1 MLARSGLNPSH
12 TATLALPD
20 SPSPLRTHPIVLLSL
35 AWPKYFLGF
44 YFWLD
49 MLSTLS
55 LLFDLP
61 QVLLL
66 LTPVGAGKTTGTGGT
81 LAAAGSTAYAAAK
94 VGQILRLVR
103 LARMLASGLRDARA
117 GKAPLRSGSRF
128 SGSGV
133 GTDGGANSRLG
144 SKLGD
149 LTTRRVII
157 GVWCILLAS
166 PLFEEKFYPQGNPT
180 SFEFGGLQ
188 VVHDTC
194 ASCALALAAGNVS
207 AGAGSVGNKTTSI
220 SLPPLSATPASAST
234 PTCVTSCY
242 AAMDEFV
249 SHSHGLLTLTVIG
262 TDVAPR
268 YALSGVPPT
277 MRSFEQLPV
286 DLDASSASSG
296 SSGLTYNTG
305 TTTAVFNRAS
315 LYHLKA
321 ILGLSRIAFLCG
333 MLAAGVYFFT
343 KDADRLVL
351 QPIERMMRRVQDMG
365 DNPLLAA
372 SAALDD
378 AKAKLGRSAS
388 TARGGL
394 AARLRAKALA
404 KAENYETQQLESSMS
419 KICSLMALGFGDAGA
434 QIIAENMRFGGA
446 LNPMV
451 PGKKM
456 CAVFGFCDIRSFTDA
471 TEVLQEEVM
480 EFVNTIARL
489 VHAHVTS
496 RGGSANK
503 NIGDAFLLVWKF
515 PPEAVT
521 PDDVAAVSAGLPPP
535 SGSAAA
541 AAITAVAD
549 NALAAFMAVIA
560 SLRSSPQ
567 LTRFNTHP
575 GLLGRLGTDFAVR
588 MGFGLHVGWAIEG
601 AIGSEH
607 KVDASY
613 LSPHV
618 NLAARLEAATKHFGV
633 PLLLSSHFAR
643 LLSGDVR
650 AACRIVDCVA
660 LKGCQDP
667 LDLYTFDADAD
678 FQPQAQSSI
687 AMGRSGLL
695 HGGSSTGGG
704 GSSGFGIA
712 AANHESGLTTSS
724 SATGSAF
731 GATSS
736 GSSTNTA
743 SPGTAEL
750 LGAPYIA
757 TMRTTLPTGFLTHW
771 RAGYEAYTLGRW
783 AEARDVLTQHTL
795 HARVASPRA
804 GGDGAVTVDGPSQVL
819 LGVMEKHGW
828 KAPPGWKGFRE
839 LTEK

>member
-1 MLARSGLNPSH
+1 MLPSH
-12 TATLALPD
+12 VA
-20 SPSPLRTHPIVLLSL
+20 VLLSL

-61 QVLLL
+61 QILLL

-103 LARMLASGLRDARA
+103 LARMLASGVRDATA
-117 GKAPLRSGSRF
+117 GKASSRSGSRF
-128 SGSGV
+128 GGN
-133 GTDGGANSRLG
+133 GKDGGANSRLG

-194 ASCALALAAGNVS
+194 ASCALALAGSNSTSVGAAGNS
-207 AGAGSVGNKTTSI
+207 TTPTTI
-220 SLPPLSATPASAST
+220 GLPPLSLAPEAGSNA
-234 PTCVTSCY
+234 TCVTSCY
-242 AAMDEFV
+242 AAVDEFV

-262 TDVAPR
+262 TNVASR
-268 YALSGVPPT
+268 YSLTGVPPT
-277 MRSFEQLPV
+277 MRFFEQLPV
-286 DLDASSASSG
+286 ELDASNSGGASG
-296 SSGLTYNTG
+296 GVTFTTG
-305 TTTAVFNRAS
+305 TTTAVFDRAN
-315 LYHLKA
+315 LYRLKA
-321 ILGLSRIAFLCG
+321 VLGLSRIAFLCG

-372 SAALDD
+372 ATALDD
-378 AKAKLGRSAS
+378 ARAAGPGALGRSAS

-394 AARLRAKALA
+394 AARLRARALA
-404 KAENYETQQLESSMS
+404 KAENYETKLLETSVI
-419 KICSLMALGFGDAGA
+419 KICSLVALGFGDAGA
-434 QIIAENMRFGGA
+434 QIIAENMRSGGA

-456 CAVFGFCDIRSFTDA
+456 VAIFGFCDIRAFTDA

-521 PDDVAAVSAGLPPP
+521 PDDVAAVSAGRAPP
-535 SGSAAA
+535 SGAAAA
-541 AAITAVAD
+541 AAISAVAD
-549 NALAAFMAVIA
+549 NALASFMAVIA

-567 LTRFNTHP
+567 LARFNAHP
-575 GLLGRLGTDFAVR
+575 GLLSRLGPDFAIR

-618 NLAARLEAATKHFGV
+618 NIAARLEAATKQFGV
-633 PLLLSSHFAR
+633 PLLLSAHFAA
-643 LLSGDVR
+643 LLSTDVK
-650 AACRIVDCVA
+650 AACRVVDCVT
-660 LKGCQDP
+660 LKGCQNP
-667 LDLYTFDADAD
+667 LDLFTFDADAD

-695 HGGSSTGGG
+695 ASGSSSGGG
-704 GSSGFGIA
+704 GSSGFGIDA
-712 AANHESGLTTSS
+712 RDSGLTSS
-724 SATGSAF
+724 NSATGSAF
-731 GATSS
+731 GAAS
-736 GSSTNTA
+736 GSNTA

-757 TMRTTLPTGFLTHW
+757 TMRSTLPVNFLAHW
-771 RAGYEAYTLGRW
+771 RAGYEAYSQGRW
-783 AEARDVLTQHTL
+783 AEARDVMTQHTL
-795 HARVASPRA
+795 HARVAPPRA
-804 GGDGAVTVDGPSQVL
+804 AGDGAATIDGPSQVL

>member
-1 MLARSGLNPSH
+1 VRTYSAQSRNHRALTTQHLPPLH
-12 TATLALPD
+12 TPAV
-20 SPSPLRTHPIVLLSL
+20 ILSL

-49 MLSTLS
+49 ILSTLS

-66 LTPVGAGKTTGTGGT
+66 LTPVGAGQTTGTGGT
-81 LAAAGSTAYAAAK
+81 LAAAGRTAYAAAK

-133 GTDGGANSRLG
+133 GSDKGANSRLG

-194 ASCALALAAGNVS
+194 ASCALALATGNVS
-207 AGAGSVGNKTTSI
+207 VSGAGNATTSV
-220 SLPPLSATPASAST
+220 SLPPLSATPGSASN

-242 AAMDEFV
+242 AAVDEFV
-249 SHSHGLLTLTVIG
+249 SHSQGLLTLTVIG

-268 YALSGVPPT
+268 YSLSGVPST

-286 DLDASSASSG
+286 DLDASSASG
-296 SSGLTYNTG
+296 GGGVTFTTG
-305 TTTAVFNRAS
+305 TTRAVFNRAS
-315 LYHLKA
+315 LYRLKA

-343 KDADRLVL
+343 LDADRLVL

-378 AKAKLGRSAS
+378 ANAKLRRSGS

-434 QIIAENMRFGGA
+434 QIIAENMRVGGA

-456 CAVFGFCDIRSFTDA
+456 CAVFGFCDIRAFTDA

-489 VHAHVTS
+489 VHSHVTS

-515 PPEAVT
+515 PPGAVT
-521 PDDVAAVSAGLPPP
+521 PEDVAAVSAGTPPP
-535 SGSAAA
+535 SGPAAA
-541 AAITAVAD
+541 AAISAVAD

-567 LTRFNTHP
+567 LARFNTHP
-575 GLLGRLGTDFAVR
+575 GLLARLGTDFSVR

-618 NLAARLEAATKHFGV
+618 NIAARLEAATKQFGV

-643 LLSGDVR
+643 LLSADVR
-650 AACRIVDCVA
+650 AACRVVDCVT

-687 AMGRSGLL
+687 AMGRSGLP

-704 GSSGFGIA
+704 GGSSSGFGIA
-712 AANHESGLTTSS
+712 AANHESGLTASS

-731 GATSS
+731 GAATSS
-736 GSSTNTA
+736 STSAA

-757 TMRTTLPTGFLTHW
+757 TMRTTLPAGFLSHW

-783 AEARDVLTQHTL
+783 SEARDVLTQHTL

-804 GGDGAVTVDGPSQVL
+804 GGEGAATVDGPSQVL

-828 KAPPGWKGFRE
+828 RAPNGWKGFRE